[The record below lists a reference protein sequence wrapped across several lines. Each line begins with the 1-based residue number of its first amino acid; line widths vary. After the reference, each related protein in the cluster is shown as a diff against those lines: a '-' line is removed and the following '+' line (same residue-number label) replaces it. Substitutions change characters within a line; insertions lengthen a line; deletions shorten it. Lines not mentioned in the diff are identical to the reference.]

1 MGTTHAS
8 SGFTSLGV
16 VNAMTLKERNSTSAD
31 GPIHSHGTS
40 TCIRVPLGHFWESPW
55 VLTWPR
61 TRPGSGRVAWALSQ
75 PLLAL
80 RPFGLVCCCWTS
92 GPLCAPTRDQPLA
105 VCATRFGCY
114 WNWEVI
120 LMADEAEKAG
130 VLQGLNPICVPC
142 ANKRISPPA
151 LVLNFRT
158 WVENIALNALPEGL
172 VETILSV
179 SITAPFSHSPPP
191 QDPGLSPR
199 YQRQVLS
206 SSQ

>member
-31 GPIHSHGTS
+31 VPIHSQGTS
-40 TCIRVPLGHFWESPW
+40 ACIRVSLGHFLESPW
-55 VLTWPR
+55 ILTRPR
-61 TRPGSGRVAWALSQ
+61 RRPGSGCVAWLLSQ
-75 PLLAL
+75 SPLAL
-80 RPFGLVCCCWTS
+80 RPFGLVCWDVGSTACS
-92 GPLCAPTRDQPLA
+92 HQPLA

-114 WNWEVI
+114 WNWKVI

-142 ANKRISPPA
+142 ENKRISPPA

-172 VETILSV
+172 VETVLSV
-179 SITAPFSHSPPP
+179 SITAPFSHSPHP
-191 QDPGLSPR
+191 QDPGLSPW
-199 YQRQVLS
+199 YQRQVLA